1 MQQRFNSTDTTAK
14 PSQHRRRWL
23 GSWLTAVS
31 FASPWLVG
39 LVALFIYPFLVSLY
53 WSFCEYDLINPPR
66 FVGMQ
71 NYQQLAN
78 EFATG
83 TGIATALWNTG
94 YYALL
99 SVPLSIVLGVGLATL
114 LSCDVRGQSIFRTL
128 FYLPS
133 VIPVVATSIL
143 WMWLLNPADGLV
155 NTILGSLGLWQPQ
168 WFASPAELV
177 STQSLQASAWENG
190 SAPVGSKD
198 ALILMSLWGMGN
210 FMVIYLAAIGDIPKS
225 LYEAA
230 RIDGAGP
237 VRRFWNV
244 TLPLLT
250 PIIFFNLVMGLIQSV
265 QAFTQIYIVSEGR
278 GAPADSTLVISL
290 HLFLSAFQ
298 HLNMGYASAV
308 AWLLFAFLGVG
319 TWFLFTTSKRWVYEG
334 IR

>member
-1 MQQRFNSTDTTAK
+1 MHDPADTSPPPAIA
-14 PSQHRRRWL
+14 SHQRRRGL
-23 GSWLTAVS
+23 RQWLTAVS

-39 LVALFIYPFLVSLY
+39 LLALFLYPFLVSLY
-53 WSFCEYDLINPPR
+53 WSFCQYDLITPPR
-66 FVGMQ
+66 LIGLA
-71 NYQQLAN
+71 NYQQLGSELA
-78 EFATG
+78 AG
-83 TGIATALWNTG
+83 TGIGKALWNTG
-94 YYALL
+94 YYALI
-99 SVPLSIVLGVGLATL
+99 SVPLSIVFGVGLATL
-114 LSCDVRGQSIFRTL
+114 LSCEIRGQSIFRTL

-133 VIPVVATSIL
+133 VIPVVASSIL

-155 NTILGSLGLWQPQ
+155 NSILGWLGLWQPQ
-168 WFASPAELV
+168 WFASPDEFL
-177 STQSLQASAWENG
+177 SLHTLSPSAWENN

-278 GAPADSTLVISL
+278 GAPADSTLMLSL

-298 HLNMGYASAV
+298 HLDMGYASAV
-308 AWLLFAFLGVG
+308 AWLLFVLLGVA
-319 TWFLFTTSKRWVYEG
+319 TWFLFTTSRRWVYEG
-334 IR
+334 LR

>member
-1 MQQRFNSTDTTAK
+1 LQHNADSPDTTPTAALK
-14 PSQHRRRWL
+14 SRRRWR
-23 GSWLTAVS
+23 SWFTAVG
-31 FASPWLVG
+31 FASPWVVG
-39 LVALFIYPFLVSLY
+39 LLALFVYPFVVSLY
-53 WSFCEYDLINPPR
+53 WSFCQYDLINPPR
-66 FVGMQ
+66 FVGLD
-71 NYQQLAN
+71 NYQQLAS

-83 TGIATALWNTG
+83 TGIAHALWNTG

-114 LSCDVRGQSIFRTL
+114 LSCDIRGQSIFRTL

-133 VIPVVATSIL
+133 VIPVVAASIL

-155 NTILGSLGLWQPQ
+155 NSILGSVGLWQPQ

-177 STQSLQASAWENG
+177 SPSSFTEAAWENN
-190 SAPVGSKD
+190 SAPIGSKD
-198 ALILMSLWGMGN
+198 ALVLMSLWGMGN
-210 FMVIYLAAIGDIPKS
+210 FMVIYLAAIGDIPRS

-237 VRRFWNV
+237 IRRFVNV

-308 AWLLFAFLGVG
+308 AWLLFALLGVA
-319 TWFLFTTSKRWVYEG
+319 TWFLFTTSRRWVVEG
-334 IR
+334 VR

>member
-1 MQQRFNSTDTTAK
+1 MQDRPHSSDSADTAARI
-14 PSQHRRRWL
+14 SRRHTR
-23 GSWLTAVS
+23 SWLTAIS

-39 LVALFIYPFLVSLY
+39 LLALFVYPFVVSLY
-53 WSFCEYDLINPPR
+53 WSFCRYDLINPPR
-66 FVGMQ
+66 FVGTE
-71 NYQQLAN
+71 NYEQLAT

-83 TGIATALWNTG
+83 TGIAHALWNTG
-94 YYALL
+94 YYAFL

-114 LSCDVRGQSIFRTL
+114 LSCDIRGQSIFRTL

-133 VIPVVATSIL
+133 VIPVVAASIL

-155 NTILGSLGLWQPQ
+155 NSVLGSLGLWQPQ
-168 WFASPAELV
+168 WFASPEELV
-177 STQSLQASAWENG
+177 STHSFSPAAWQNN
-190 SAPVGSKD
+190 SAPIGSKD

-237 VRRFWNV
+237 IRRFTHV

-308 AWLLFAFLGVG
+308 AWLLFTLLGIA
-319 TWFLFTTSKRWVYEG
+319 TWFLFRTSRRWVYEG
-334 IR
+334 VR

>member
-1 MQQRFNSTDTTAK
+1 M
-14 PSQHRRRWL
+14 L
-23 GSWLTAVS
+23 SWLTAAS
-31 FASPWLVG
+31 FASPWLAG
-39 LVALFIYPFLVSLY
+39 LLALFVYPFLVSLY
-53 WSFCEYDLINPPR
+53 WSFCQYDLINPPR
-66 FVGMQ
+66 FVGLA
-71 NYQQLAN
+71 NYQQLGS
-78 EFATG
+78 ELATG
-83 TGIATALWNTG
+83 TGIADALWNTG

-114 LSCDVRGQSIFRTL
+114 LSSRIRGLSIFRTL

-133 VIPVVATSIL
+133 VIPVVASSIL

-155 NTILGSLGLWQPQ
+155 NSVLGSLGLWQPQ
-168 WFASPAELV
+168 WFASPEEFV
-177 STQSLQASAWENG
+177 SLHTLSASAWQNG

-198 ALILMSLWGMGN
+198 ALVLMSLWGMGN

-237 VRRFWNV
+237 LRRFWNI

-265 QAFTQIYIVSEGR
+265 QAFTQIYVVSEGR
-278 GAPADSTLVISL
+278 GAPADSTLVLSL

-298 HLNMGYASAV
+298 HLDMGYASAV
-308 AWLLFAFLGVG
+308 AWLLFVLLGIT
-319 TWFLFTTSKRWVYEG
+319 TWLLFSTSRRWVYEG
-334 IR
+334 LR

>member
-1 MQQRFNSTDTTAK
+1 MDDPADTSHPPAIASQQRQRGLRQWF
-14 PSQHRRRWL
+14 
-23 GSWLTAVS
+23 TAVS

-39 LVALFIYPFLVSLY
+39 LLALFVYPFLVSLY
-53 WSFCEYDLINPPR
+53 WSFCQYDLINPPHLI
-66 FVGMQ
+66 GLE
-71 NYQQLAN
+71 NYQQLGA
-78 EFATG
+78 ELASG
-83 TGIATALWNTG
+83 TGIGKALWNTS
-94 YYALL
+94 YYALI
-99 SVPLSIVLGVGLATL
+99 SVPLSIVVGVGLAAL
-114 LSCDVRGQSIFRTL
+114 LSCEIRGQSIFRTL

-133 VIPVVATSIL
+133 VIPVVASSIL

-155 NTILGSLGLWQPQ
+155 NSILGSLGLWQPQ
-168 WFASPAELV
+168 WFASPDEFF
-177 STQSLQASAWENG
+177 SPHTFTASAWSNN

-237 VRRFWNV
+237 LRRFWNV

-278 GAPADSTLVISL
+278 GAPADSTLMLSL

-298 HLNMGYASAV
+298 HLDMGYASAV
-308 AWLLFAFLGVG
+308 AWLLFVLLGMA
-319 TWFLFTTSKRWVYEG
+319 TWFLFTTSRRWVYEG
-334 IR
+334 LR